1 MNDKS
6 RVPVVG
12 RAPGHVP
19 EFSEP
24 KKPFR
29 DNKST
34 VALTKT
40 INYRSEDWNV
50 KPLPRIGLDRIPRR
64 G

>member
-1 MNDKS
+1 MKIG
-6 RVPVVG
+6 VPAVG
-12 RAPGHVP
+12 RAPDCSSG
-19 EFSEP
+19 FSELKRP
-24 KKPFR
+24 YR

-34 VALTKT
+34 VAPTKI
-40 INYRSEDWNV
+40 INYRSDDWNV